1 MRAALETVLTAS
13 PFLYCELDRD
23 GTIRRINPV
32 AEAFFG
38 YGSRTL
44 LDQPIFTFLH
54 PEDRGAA
61 RDAVRSSGEAS
72 AGPVRLRCERAGGTY
87 RRTRWEFT
95 LDTCSGRVLAW
106 GRDVHEDTA
115 VRREMEA
122 RIDLLQ
128 RRLSTRT
135 EQLARALTVLEDER
149 RERPSGPVT
158 ADGDI
163 A

>member
-1 MRAALETVLTAS
+1 MRAAFETVLSAS

-23 GTIRRINPV
+23 GAIRRINPV

-44 LDQPIFTFLH
+44 LGQPIFAFVH

-61 RDAVRSSGEAS
+61 GDAVRSAGEAS
-72 AGPVRLRCERAGGTY
+72 AGPVRLRCERAGGAY
-87 RRTRWEFT
+87 RRTSWEFT
-95 LDTCSGRVLAW
+95 LDARSGRVLAW
-106 GRDVHEDTA
+106 GRDLHEATA

-122 RIDLLQ
+122 RIDLLG
-128 RRLSTRT
+128 RLLSTRT
-135 EQLARALTVLEDER
+135 EQLARAMTALEDER
-149 RERPSGPVT
+149 RERSSDPVAT
-158 ADGDI
+158 DGDV